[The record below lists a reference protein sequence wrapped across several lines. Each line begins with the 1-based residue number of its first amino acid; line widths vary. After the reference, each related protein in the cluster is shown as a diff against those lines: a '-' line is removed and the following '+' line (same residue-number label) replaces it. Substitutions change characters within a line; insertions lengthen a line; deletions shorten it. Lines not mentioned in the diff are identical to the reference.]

1 MDIYTKTVEQAQKA
15 LGERLRAAR
24 LAANLTQKALAES
37 AGVSQKTVA
46 NAEDGQ
52 NISVETL
59 LLLLRSLGRLS
70 EIEQVLHDDGPSP
83 IELARRQGHQ
93 RQRASGARGARDET
107 DKDWRW

>member
-1 MDIYTKTVEQAQKA
+1 MDIYNQTVEQAQKA
-15 LGERLRAAR
+15 LGARLRLAR
-24 LAANLTQKALAES
+24 LEANLTQKALAES

-59 LLLLRSLGRLS
+59 LLLLRGLGRLS
-70 EIEQVLHDDGPSP
+70 EIEQVLRDDGPSP
-83 IELARRQGHQ
+83 VELARRQGHL
-93 RQRASGARGARDET
+93 RQRASGERGLGGAA